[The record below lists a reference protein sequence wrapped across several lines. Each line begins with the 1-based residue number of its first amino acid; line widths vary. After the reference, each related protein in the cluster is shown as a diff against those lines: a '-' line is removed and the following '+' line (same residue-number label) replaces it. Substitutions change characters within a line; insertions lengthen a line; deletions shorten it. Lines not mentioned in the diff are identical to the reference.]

1 MTTLYIV
8 ILVIVSTMS
17 SLMFLSSALLEDKE
31 GFLDKFAGDINALH
45 EYSAENNDKDRKY
58 LIKTILSMFLKGIL
72 FPFVILFITFMTGG
86 FLVLYGLH

>member
-17 SLMFLSSALLEDKE
+17 SLMLLSSALLEDKE
-31 GFLDKFAGDINALH
+31 GFLDKFSNVINALN
-45 EYSAENNDKDRKY
+45 EDSAENRGY
-58 LIKTILSMFLKGIL
+58 LIKTALSMFVKGIL